1 MVLLPISGIEVDF
14 PYEPYG
20 VQRAYMARVINA
32 LRDGTNACLE
42 SPTGTGK
49 SLALLCA
56 SLAWR
61 QAYIAALQLRANG
74 GHDTKLFKS
83 VGLSARLEATATAP
97 STTEAAPESAAPP
110 SLGDVAKQQSALPEE
125 TGVLDALLAAV
136 NPSAGPPEMRAPRIV
151 FSSRTHSQL
160 AQVIGELKA
169 TVYRPFMTV
178 LASRDQLCI
187 HDVAQKHSGVR
198 LNRACRQ
205 LTAPSKRGCKYHL
218 TVMSPRDYENRS
230 KALLEQLK
238 DAPPKDIEDLGE
250 FGMLEGACPWYLTRA
265 AATSGE
271 VEILFVPYNYLLN
284 RSTRDSID
292 LDWANDVV
300 IIDEAHN
307 LESICSDAVSFDL
320 TPAVRQGCM
329 RELTQSIEKA
339 MRPGGVSFPALD
351 ELAKS
356 KEGAEQVLGSEDRD
370 VIEFRILKLLLVELE
385 DVIEKEPIVANSD
398 LAANARSQKKTAPYV
413 VHKASYLRD
422 LMTNVQGLSDDTA
435 PLILEVL
442 ERAMEGASSA
452 EPTNKGDGTLTGGG
466 EGGSSSSN
474 LSFLRVLHN
483 AIQILYDPSIS
494 KYEDCF
500 RTVVQP
506 VDVSNP
512 SAGRTVS
519 YWCFSPAVAMS
530 DFMSLGVR
538 SLVLTSGTLSPMKSF
553 SGELG
558 VDFAVTLENGHVI
571 GSRQVMGTVVSTGP
585 DGVALSS
592 SFRSRDSDEYK
603 MSLARTMVQ
612 IVRSVPDGVLVFFP
626 SYNAMSSVLEF
637 WRSTGI
643 GENGRGPSA
652 FELIRQSKRI
662 IEEPRSSGAFAAA
675 ILGHQT
681 NIRNGHGSILFAVC
695 RGKVSEGIDFSDA
708 YGRCVVMAGI
718 PYPAALDPKVILKK
732 DFMSELVRKASKN
745 AVPPPQQNVEVQSKR
760 AQLLSGDEWY
770 ALQAVRAVNQ
780 AIGRAIRHK
789 NDFGIILLC
798 DERFAG
804 HNVRSQLSKWLRP
817 HIVVAP
823 SFEAVHSSMEAFF
836 HYAKTA
842 PFALAEHAKQK
853 KRRLEGVD
861 GSGAPTSGTVVNP
874 LSSRAGVSALS
885 AEEADRQV
893 ADASVAIRRM
903 APPRKP
909 SEEQQA
915 ELNRITATFD
925 LEVRKCDNLA
935 AERKEGKGND
945 GGILGVLDNRPVA
958 STGLGASR
966 PVGSVSTPM
975 PRTQVLPSNRQRP
988 VTSSGLG
995 DSLPITSTSTPLPK
1009 PQNLSSNNQQARRE
1023 SLGSAPKRRKL
1034 SEEAKALFGGGNTES
1049 FRATFGGLR
1058 EILTLAKE
1066 VHEGL
1071 GPLQDWTQRDSALR
1085 RGEAAVEVLV
1095 KRIRFK
1101 CGAGTSDTQIHM
1113 FLQDLLPK
1121 IPSCFRAAYEAAVS
1135 TTRAT

>member
-32 LRDGTNACLE
+32 LRDGNNACLE

-74 GHDTKLFKS
+74 GFDERLFKS
-83 VGLSARLEATATAP
+83 VGLKLRLASSEPVSTKTGDGVATQPAGEKRA
-97 STTEAAPESAAPP
+97 EEC
-110 SLGDVAKQQSALPEE
+110 SLPKEN
-125 TGVLDALLAAV
+125 GVLDALLAAV
-136 NPSAGPPEMRAPRIV
+136 SPSAGPAELRAPRIV

-178 LASRDQLCI
+178 LGSRDQLCI
-187 HDVAQKHSGVR
+187 HDVAQKHSGLR

-205 LTAPSKRGCKYHL
+205 LTAPSRRGCKYHL

-238 DAPPKDIEDLGE
+238 DEPPKDIEDLGE
-250 FGMLEGACPWYLTRA
+250 FGMREGACPWYLTRA

-329 RELTQSIEKA
+329 RELSQSIEKA
-339 MRPGGVSFPALD
+339 MKPGGVSFPALD
-351 ELAKS
+351 DLAKS
-356 KEGAEQVLGSEDRD
+356 KEGADQVIGTEDRD
-370 VIEFRILKLLLVELE
+370 IIEFRVLKQFLSELE
-385 DVIEKEPIVANSD
+385 DVIGKEPLPSTSTSSGTSNGRPPSK
-398 LAANARSQKKTAPYV
+398 SAPYV
-413 VHKASYLRD
+413 VRKASYLRD
-422 LMTNVQGLSDDTA
+422 LMSNVRGLNEESV
-435 PLILEVL
+435 PLVLEVL
-442 ERAMEGASSA
+442 ERAMEGASSSESPDKGNDTLSGGA
-452 EPTNKGDGTLTGGG
+452 ES
-466 EGGSSSSN
+466 GSSSSN
-474 LSFLRVLHN
+474 LSFLRTLHS
-483 AIQILYDPSIS
+483 AFRILYDPAIV

-500 RTVVQP
+500 RTVFQS
-506 VDVSNP
+506 VDVSDP

-530 DFMSLGVR
+530 EFMSLGIR

-558 VDFAVTLENGHVI
+558 VNFAVTLENGHVI
-571 GSRQVMGTVVSTGP
+571 GTRQVLGSVICSGP

-592 SFRSRDSDEYK
+592 SFKSRESDEYK
-603 MSLARTMVQ
+603 MSLARSMVQ
-612 IVRSVPDGVLVFFP
+612 IVRTVPDGILVFFP
-626 SYNAMSSVLEF
+626 SYNVMSSCLEF

-643 GENGRGPSA
+643 GENGRGPST

-675 ILGHQT
+675 ILGHQA
-681 NIRNGHGSILFAVC
+681 NIRSGHGSVLFAVC

-732 DFMSELVRKASKN
+732 DYMSENIRKLTAKE
-745 AVPPPQQNVEVQSKR
+745 PRMKQQSTSSSGQRS
-760 AQLLSGDEWY
+760 QLLSGEEWY
-770 ALQAVRAVNQ
+770 SLQAVRAVNQ
-780 AIGRAIRHK
+780 AIGRTIRHK
-789 NDFGIILLC
+789 NDFGIVLFC
-798 DERFAG
+798 DERFSSQ
-804 HNVRSQLSKWLRP
+804 HVRSQLSKWLRP
-817 HIVVAP
+817 HISVAP
-823 SFEAVHSSMEAFF
+823 SFEAARLSMESFFAF
-836 HYAKTA
+836 AKTA
-842 PFALAEHAKQK
+842 PFAIAEHAKQRK
-853 KRRLEGVD
+853 SRLENEG
-861 GSGAPTSGTVVNP
+861 GKHKPANGLIANP

-885 AEEADRQV
+885 AEEADRQIED
-893 ADASVAIRRM
+893 ADLAIKRL
-903 APPRKP
+903 APPRR
-909 SEEQQA
+909 SHANLQA
-915 ELNRITATFD
+915 ELSRITAGVE
-925 LEVRKCDNLA
+925 LELRDCDNLQSQDKN
-935 AERKEGKGND
+935 AESQEQ
-945 GGILGVLDNRPVA
+945 GILGLLNNRPVA
-958 STGLGASR
+958 SRQQLETRTTSDRDVCTRDKQPSSPSR
-966 PVGSVSTPM
+966 PNPVSPR
-975 PRTQVLPSNRQRP
+975 PQRQQPDIVPWKRTQAQVPTGDVNKSSEP
-988 VTSSGLG
+988 HSSVT
-995 DSLPITSTSTPLPK
+995 
-1009 PQNLSSNNQQARRE
+1009 
-1023 SLGSAPKRRKL
+1023 KRRKL
-1034 SEEAKALFGGGNTES
+1034 SEDAKAIFGGGNNEN

-1058 EILTLAKE
+1058 EILHLARQ

-1071 GPLQDWTQRDSALR
+1071 GPLQDSTQRDDALK
-1085 RGEAAVEVLV
+1085 RGDAAVEILV
-1095 KRIRFK
+1095 QRIRFK
-1101 CGAGTSDTQIHM
+1101 CGAATSDMQVHS
-1113 FLQDLLPK
+1113 FLQDLHPK
-1121 IPSCFRAAYEAAVS
+1121 IPSCFQPAYEAAVFK
-1135 TTRAT
+1135 TRGT

>member
-1 MVLLPISGIEVDF
+1 
-14 PYEPYG
+14 
-20 VQRAYMARVINA
+20 MARVINA

-74 GHDTKLFKS
+74 GHDAKLFKS
-83 VGLSARLEATATAP
+83 VGLRSHVPAAAASTDTEEVAPDTAA
-97 STTEAAPESAAPP
+97 SDA
-110 SLGDVAKQQSALPEE
+110 VAKEANHQSLSPKQS
-125 TGVLDALLAAV
+125 GVVDALLAAV
-136 NPSAGPPEMRAPRIV
+136 NPSAGPPELRAPRVV

-160 AQVIGELKA
+160 AQVIGELKS
-169 TVYRPFMTV
+169 TVYRPYMTV

-187 HDVAQKHSGVR
+187 HDVAQKHSGLR

-238 DAPPKDIEDLGE
+238 EAPPKDIEDLGE

-271 VEILFVPYNYLLN
+271 VEVLFVPYNYLLN

-307 LESICSDAVSFDL
+307 LESICSDSVSFDL

-339 MRPGGVSFPALD
+339 MRPGGVSFPALA

-356 KEGAEQVLGSEDRD
+356 KEGAEQVVGSEDRD
-370 VIEFRILKLLLVELE
+370 VIEFRILKQLLVELE
-385 DVIEKEPIVANSD
+385 EVIEREPLTATSD
-398 LAANARSQKKTAPYV
+398 TAMKDRNQMKVAPYV

-422 LMTNVQGLSDDTA
+422 LMTNVRGVSEDTA
-435 PLILEVL
+435 PFILEVL
-442 ERAMEGASSA
+442 ERAMEGSSSSD
-452 EPTNKGDGTLTGGG
+452 PNKKSDDALNR
-466 EGGSSSSN
+466 ESDGGSSSSN

-483 AIQILYDPSIS
+483 AIQILYDPSIT
-494 KYEDCF
+494 KHEECF

-538 SLVLTSGTLSPMKSF
+538 SLILTSGTLSPMKSF
-553 SGELG
+553 SSELG
-558 VDFAVTLENGHVI
+558 IDFAVTLENGHVI
-571 GSRQVMGTVVSTGP
+571 GSRQVMGSIISAGP

-603 MSLARTMVQ
+603 LSLARTMVR
-612 IVRSVPDGVLVFFP
+612 IVRSVPDGILVFFP
-626 SYNAMSSVLEF
+626 SYNAMSSMLEF

-675 ILGHQT
+675 ILGHQN

-732 DFMSELVRKASKN
+732 DFMSELVRNVSSTKDIK
-745 AVPPPQQNVEVQSKR
+745 PQQQTPDGHSKPS
-760 AQLLSGDEWY
+760 QLLSGDEWY

-780 AIGRAIRHK
+780 AVGRAIRHK
-789 NDFGIILLC
+789 NDFGIVLLC
-798 DERFAG
+798 DERFSGAS
-804 HNVRSQLSKWLRP
+804 VRSQLSKWLRP
-817 HIVVAP
+817 HIDVAP
-823 SFEAVHSSMEAFF
+823 SFEAARSSIESFF
-836 HYAKTA
+836 NFAKTA
-842 PFALAEHAKQK
+842 PFARAVNAKE
-853 KRRLEGVD
+853 KRRLEAEDRKGKD
-861 GSGAPTSGTVVNP
+861 THGSGLIVNP

-893 ADASVAIRRM
+893 ADAHMAIRRL
-903 APPRKP
+903 APQRKP
-909 SEEQQA
+909 SKQQQA
-915 ELNRITATFD
+915 ELDSITANLE
-925 LEVRKCDNLA
+925 LEVRDRGDIA
-935 AERKEGKGND
+935 QESSARRQSD
-945 GGILGVLDNRPVA
+945 GGILGLLDHRPVA
-958 STGLGASR
+958 SNGSGHVRPIASAR
-966 PVGSVSTPM
+966 G
-975 PRTQVLPSNRQRP
+975 PSPSAQALRAHE
-988 VTSSGLG
+988 
-995 DSLPITSTSTPLPK
+995 
-1009 PQNLSSNNQQARRE
+1009 PQSMNQPT
-1023 SLGSAPKRRKL
+1023 GSAPKRRKL

-1049 FRATFGGLR
+1049 FRATFVGLR
-1058 EILTLAKE
+1058 EVLALAKQ
-1066 VHEGL
+1066 VNEGL
-1071 GPLQDWTQRDSALR
+1071 GPLQDCTQREGALK
-1085 RGEAAVEVLV
+1085 RGETAVETLV
-1095 KRIRFK
+1095 NRIRFK
-1101 CGAGTSDTQIHM
+1101 CGPGISDNQVHM
-1113 FLQDLLPK
+1113 FLQDLTPK
-1121 IPSCFRAAYEAAVS
+1121 IPPCFRGAYEAAVAK
-1135 TTRAT
+1135 TRGT

>member
-74 GHDTKLFKS
+74 GHDAKLFKS
-83 VGLSARLEATATAP
+83 VGLSARLPT
-97 STTEAAPESAAPP
+97 AAPTSGTAEGPPDPRAPDTTLAEEANRQSP
-110 SLGDVAKQQSALPEE
+110 SPKE
-125 TGVLDALLAAV
+125 TGVVDALLAAV
-136 NPSAGPPEMRAPRIV
+136 NPSAGPPELRAPRVV

-160 AQVIGELKA
+160 AQVIGELKS
-169 TVYRPFMTV
+169 TVYRPYMTV

-187 HDVAQKHSGVR
+187 HDVAQKHSGLR

-238 DAPPKDIEDLGE
+238 EAPPKDIEDLGE

-271 VEILFVPYNYLLN
+271 VEVLFVPYNYLLN

-320 TPAVRQGCM
+320 TPTVRQGCM

-356 KEGAEQVLGSEDRD
+356 KEGAEQVVGSEDRD
-370 VIEFRILKLLLVELE
+370 VIEFRILKQLLLELE
-385 DVIEKEPIVANSD
+385 EVIDREPLTAPSD
-398 LAANARSQKKTAPYV
+398 TAGKARNQMKSAPYV

-422 LMTNVQGLSDDTA
+422 LMTNVRGVSDDTA
-435 PLILEVL
+435 PFILEVL
-442 ERAMEGASSA
+442 ERAMEGSSSSDA
-452 EPTNKGDGTLTGGG
+452 ATKNDDALTRDGD
-466 EGGSSSSN
+466 GGSSSSN

-483 AIQILYDPSIS
+483 AIQILYDKSIS

-506 VDVSNP
+506 VDVSNT

-538 SLVLTSGTLSPMKSF
+538 SLILTSGTLSPMKSF

-571 GSRQVMGTVVSTGP
+571 GSRQVMGSIISAGP
-585 DGVALSS
+585 DGTALSS

-626 SYNAMSSVLEF
+626 SYNAMSSMLEF

-732 DFMSELVRKASKN
+732 DFMSELVRNASSTKD
-745 AVPPPQQNVEVQSKR
+745 VKIQQQSADIQSKR
-760 AQLLSGDEWY
+760 SQLLTGDEWY

-780 AIGRAIRHK
+780 AVGRAIRHK

-798 DERFAG
+798 DERFSG
-804 HNVRSQLSKWLRP
+804 SNVRSQLSKWLRP
-817 HIVVAP
+817 HIDVAP
-823 SFEAVHSSMEAFF
+823 SFEAARSSIESFF
-836 HYAKTA
+836 RFARTA
-842 PFALAEHAKQK
+842 PFAMAANTKE

-861 GSGAPTSGTVVNP
+861 GKGKQTRGSGLVVNP

-893 ADASVAIRRM
+893 TDASLAIRRL
-903 APPRKP
+903 APQRKA
-909 SEEQQA
+909 SKQQQEE
-915 ELNRITATFD
+915 LDRITANLE
-925 LEVRKCDNLA
+925 LEVRDRDHAAAENLA
-935 AERKEGKGND
+935 RSQSD
-945 GGILGVLDNRPVA
+945 GGILGLLDHRPVA
-958 STGLGASR
+958 SDGVGNPRPSASSSTRLQKTQLLGINESQ
-966 PVGSVSTPM
+966 SM
-975 PRTQVLPSNRQRP
+975 NE
-988 VTSSGLG
+988 
-995 DSLPITSTSTPLPK
+995 PI
-1009 PQNLSSNNQQARRE
+1009 A
-1023 SLGSAPKRRKL
+1023 SAPKRRKL
-1034 SEEAKALFGGGNTES
+1034 SDEAKALFGGGNTES
-1049 FRATFGGLR
+1049 FRATFVGLR
-1058 EILTLAKE
+1058 EILALAKQ
-1066 VHEGL
+1066 VSEGI
-1071 GPLQDWTQRDSALR
+1071 GPLQDCTQRDGAVK
-1085 RGEAAVEVLV
+1085 RGEVAVETLV

-1101 CGAGTSDTQIHM
+1101 CGAGISDNQVHM

-1121 IPSCFRAAYEAAVS
+1121 IPPCFRGAYEAAVAK
-1135 TTRAT
+1135 TRGT